1 MMKRKFAT
9 VCVTL
14 LLLSLAFGLT
24 QPVKAS
30 SNNTWSVN
38 WHDHIDYDYSPINLS
53 STIEVSGAD
62 GHCTDI
68 VELVV
73 TIAEYDYDPFVEMD
87 FVYFRVVVYV
97 KSIADP
103 GYQPQYATQVSIQ
116 LKKIYDDPEHTIIT
130 LVDDVLPPGYSQ
142 GEGLVHK
149 TPISSTYSQ
158 RETLSLKALAFAVGL
173 ACEPVDI
180 AMDLI
185 EFAEAFS
192 SSEGENFQ
200 NAEYGDTFAYSW
212 WDNPGYHW
220 TESPVRQY
228 CFNCFHWFQ
237 DNDTCPSGEYGLK
250 IWATVNTHNPAVIP
264 PITAPP
270 IYLVIHGPRTLT
282 ITTNGYG
289 STDPAPETYTCDY
302 GEFVTVTAAAG
313 FTCWLLDG
321 VTFLDNPIT
330 VTMDSDRTLKAYF
343 ESSSGGGGGGA
354 DPGCPTLFVWDGT
367 AYGEE
372 GILDIHAYSDV
383 TVHHEIE
390 NTLALDKGV
399 YKLQLR
405 ELDNHTSH
413 IDQVKLYAVDYEG
426 EWHLC
431 PLIYACHS
439 ELGKVKHT
447 LRFDDENRVDLK
459 PTEMIDLQFALS
471 TPYGET
477 AYFIFEINGY
487 NYKGPTMK

>member
-9 VCVTL
+9 VCAVIL
-14 LLLSLAFGLT
+14 LLPLTFSLI

-30 SNNTWSVN
+30 SNTWSVN
-38 WHDHIDYDYSPINLS
+38 WHDHIDYDYSPINVS

-62 GHCTDI
+62 GHVTDT

-73 TIAEYDYDPFVEMD
+73 SIAEYDYDPFVVVD
-87 FVYFRVVVYV
+87 FVFFRVVVYV
-97 KSIADP
+97 KSVADP
-103 GYQPQYATQVSIQ
+103 GYQPQCAIQVSIILEKTGSNQ
-116 LKKIYDDPEHTIIT
+116 DHTYISMVT
-130 LVDDVLPPGYSQ
+130 DENPPGHSQ
-142 GEGLVHK
+142 GEILVQK
-149 TPISSTYSQ
+149 QSISSTYSQ

-185 EFAEAFS
+185 ELAEAFHS
-192 SSEGENFQ
+192 SAGEDFQ
-200 NAEYGDTFAYSW
+200 DAGSGDTFAYSW
-212 WDNPGYHW
+212 WRNQYYP

-228 CFNCFHWFQ
+228 CFNCFHWKQ
-237 DNDTCPSGEYGLK
+237 HNDTCPSSDYGLK
-250 IWATVNTHNPAVIP
+250 IQAYVEPLNPAVIP
-264 PITAPP
+264 PIMTPP
-270 IYLVIHGPRTLT
+270 VYLVIHGPRTLS
-282 ITTNGYG
+282 ISSSSGGN
-289 STDPAPETYTCDY
+289 TDPASGTYTYDY
-302 GEFVTVTAAAG
+302 GSSVTVTATGSSYA
-313 FTCWLLDG
+313 FSYWWLDSNI
-321 VTFLDNPIT
+321 VYDNPIII
-330 VTMDSDRTLKAYF
+330 TMDSDHILEAYF
-343 ESSSGGGGGGA
+343 EYTGGGGGGA
-354 DPGCPTLFVWDGT
+354 DPVCPTLFVWDGT
-367 AYGEE
+367 AYAEE

-383 TVHHEIE
+383 TVHHEIQ

-447 LRFDDENRVDLK
+447 IRFDDENRVDLE

-487 NYKGPTMK
+487 NRKGPTMR